1 VYVVFAQ
8 ELQLTP
14 DSGAFAVLRVAIRD
28 EEEEDVT
35 AHFRLVSGRAPVVPQ
50 TLESL
55 ICLCVCSTGP
65 LLHACRYCAYVCAS
79 FCACTSI
86 RKCVCPS
93 PPQAKEWID
102 AALASG
108 GAVLVHCHEG
118 KSRSVTLL
126 LAYLMMSSGFT
137 LAAALAHMRRLHPKA
152 SPNAGG
158 HQSVLY
164 GMYCQFAMH
173 H

>member
-1 VYVVFAQ
+1 MC
-8 ELQLTP
+8 
-14 DSGAFAVLRVAIRD
+14 G
-28 EEEEDVT
+28 
-35 AHFRLVSGRAPVVPQ
+35 
-50 TLESL
+50 
-55 ICLCVCSTGP
+55 CL
-65 LLHACRYCAYVCAS
+65 
-79 FCACTSI
+79 
-86 RKCVCPS
+86 S

-137 LAAALAHMRRLHPKA
+137 LAAALAHMRRWHPKA

-158 HQSVLY
+158 DSAQLHILYMMSCARFHQP
-164 GMYCQFAMH
+164 
-173 H
+173 